1 VPVLIASIAFVAVI
15 QTAAASPPTDLA
27 PLGPLLPNCNSG
39 APDTHGAHICWV
51 VPLRPSWQASTGE
64 WIVVRIGDAEPVNSA
79 NPGTAQSLCEQMQA
93 SVVAT
98 ITLDGVSLPV
108 DTIPCVLRPSP
119 DPTQPD
125 VWRVDWRALSP
136 PLTPGEHTF
145 SASWFFT
152 TTVDGIGTAGETATF
167 PTSTLTVMPQG

>member
-27 PLGPLLPNCNSG
+27 PLGSSLPPCAAD
-39 APDTHGAHICWV
+39 APDTRGAHTCWV
-51 VPLRPSWQASTGE
+51 VPLFSGWQASTGE
-64 WIVVRIGDAEPVNSA
+64 WIVPRIGDAEPVDPT
-79 NPGTAQSLCEQMQA
+79 NPGAAQSICEQMQA
-93 SVVAT
+93 SVVTT

-108 DTIPCVLRPSP
+108 DTIPCVLKRSP

-125 VWRVDWRALSP
+125 VWRVDWRALSA

-152 TTVDGIGTAGETATF
+152 ATVDGNGMAGHTVTF
-167 PTSTLTVMPQG
+167 PTQTLTVMPQG